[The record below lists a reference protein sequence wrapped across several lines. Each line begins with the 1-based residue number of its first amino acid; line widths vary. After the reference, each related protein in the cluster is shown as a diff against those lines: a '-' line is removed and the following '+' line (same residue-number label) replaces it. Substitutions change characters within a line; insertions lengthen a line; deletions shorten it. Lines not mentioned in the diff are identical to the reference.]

1 MSFLIAFVITAAL
14 TGGLVWAVAKWS
26 GFALPVPDLM
36 LIIALCNGLALL
48 PRAGWVLAMAI
59 LSLLLLRTTE
69 ADAWP
74 DAALVVTGCGVVWVV
89 VDVLVMGLWS
99 G

>member
-1 MSFLIAFVITAAL
+1 MVRLR
-14 TGGLVWAVAKWS
+14 
-26 GFALPVPDLM
+26 LPVPDLV

-59 LSLLLLRTTE
+59 MSLLLLRTTE
-69 ADAWP
+69 ADP
-74 DAALVVTGCGVVWVV
+74 GRDAVLIVTGCGVVWVV
-89 VDVLVMGLWS
+89 VDMLVMGLWW